1 MADYTTIAKVEA
13 LLPKGAVIDD
23 GSSDKPARADVVVM
37 ISDLTKQIDAAVTRG
52 GGTPQLT
59 GDAAGEADLLSK
71 REAVYQILTIRGVE
85 YDKDKTPEWVKWH
98 TEFEAYIDRLGGVVE
113 GGGTSVVLGAP
124 RRGAD
129 VDPWFTRDMKL

>member
-1 MADYTTIAKVEA
+1 
-13 LLPKGAVIDD
+13 
-23 GSSDKPARADVVVM
+23 M
-37 ISDLTKQIDAAVTRG
+37 ISDLTKQIDAAITRG

-98 TEFEAYIDRLGGVVE
+98 TEFEAYLDRLGGVVE
-113 GGGTSVVLGAP
+113 GGAAAPAVVGAP
-124 RRGAD
+124 MRGAY
-129 VDPWFTRDMKL
+129 VDPWFTRDQTF